1 MHYYTHIIFRNLLDI
16 IPGSNESPAPIE
28 VSVHM
33 LIDYLIN
40 KGGNL
45 LGTVPLVDLV

>member
-1 MHYYTHIIFRNLLDI
+1 MHYYTYIIFRNWLDI
-16 IPGSNESPAPIE
+16 ILGNNENPAPIE

-40 KGGNL
+40 KGENV